1 MIPNGPRRISLAT
14 APPPAAPAP
23 PPAYMQ
29 PMRPTRPAGVAILA
43 IITIIIGI
51 LTFFGG
57 LALIGIGTVGAIF
70 NVQLPAAFAIGIG
83 VLATLLGLV
92 AIAAGIGLWRLRTWA
107 WWLTIIIGVVSI
119 ISSGVQIA
127 LGGFAWV
134 GLVLWLIIV
143 VYLIA
148 VRKHF
153 VARPMSM

>member
-1 MIPNGPRRISLAT
+1 MAQQEAERARL
-14 APPPAAPAP
+14 
-23 PPAYMQ
+23 Q
-29 PMRPTRPAGVAILA
+29 KMRPTRPAGVAILA
-43 IITIIIGI
+43 IITVLIGI
-51 LTFFGG
+51 FTFFGG

-70 NVQLPAAFAIGIG
+70 NIQLPAAFTIGIG

-92 AIAAGIGLWRLRTWA
+92 AIAAGIGLWRLRRWA
-107 WWLTIIIGVVSI
+107 WWLAIIIGVVSI

-127 LGGFAWV
+127 VGGSAYV

-153 VARPMSM
+153 MRPGQAMPGMA

>member
-1 MIPNGPRRISLAT
+1 MIPNGRPAIPLET

-23 PPAYMQ
+23 PPAYMT
-29 PMRPTRPAGVAILA
+29 PTRPTRPGGVAILA
-43 IITIIIGI
+43 IITVILGI

-70 NVQLPAAFAIGIG
+70 NIQLPAAFTIGIG

-92 AIAAGIGLWRLRTWA
+92 AIAAGFGLWRLRRWA
-107 WWLTIIIGVVSI
+107 WWLAIIIGAVSI

-153 VARPMSM
+153 AARPTSM